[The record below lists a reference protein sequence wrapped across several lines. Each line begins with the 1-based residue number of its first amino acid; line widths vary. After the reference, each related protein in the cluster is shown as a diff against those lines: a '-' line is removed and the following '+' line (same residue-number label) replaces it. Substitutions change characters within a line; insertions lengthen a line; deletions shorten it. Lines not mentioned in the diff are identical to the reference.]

1 MSRLYKPLP
10 KIVSKCTGRRD
21 LSFTLLSS
29 PLAIDGDTNYSLDL
43 NPDIDPDPD
52 PDMVLCAGTKKVH
65 LLQPVVTI

>member
-52 PDMVLCAGTKKVH
+52 MVLCAGTKKVH